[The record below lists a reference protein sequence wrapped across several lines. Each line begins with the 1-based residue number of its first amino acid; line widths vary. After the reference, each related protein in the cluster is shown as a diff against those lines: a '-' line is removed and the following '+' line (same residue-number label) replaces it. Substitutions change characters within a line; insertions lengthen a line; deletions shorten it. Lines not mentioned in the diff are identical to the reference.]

1 MHHLQQDTGGCPA
14 QLINRYQHKSDISHE
29 VICSAVRAWSS
40 AIDNQ
45 DVVASIIVDEWERQ
59 GGIGLNFPDDIS
71 RRRQKL
77 FRWLDGDTNYSREN
91 IRKLVPAILAVLP
104 LDFRIRL
111 VPQDDDLSRLASA
124 IKECSEAEQAV
135 MLNAPEHQ
143 KLKEISEGIAS
154 LFWLMPEQADELMA
168 IVIPMLGLGVAGDKK
183 GESRTALTVPTFCA
197 K

>member
-1 MHHLQQDTGGCPA
+1 M
-14 QLINRYQHKSDISHE
+14 QLINRYQHKSQVSHE
-29 VICSAVRAWSS
+29 AICSAVRAWSS
-40 AIDNQ
+40 SSDNQ
-45 DVVASIIVDEWERQ
+45 DVVAGLIVEEWEKQ
-59 GGIGLNFPDDIS
+59 GGTGLNFPSELS

-77 FRWLDGDTNYSREN
+77 FRWLDGDTDYSREN
-91 IRKLVPAILAVLP
+91 IRKLTPAILAVLP
-104 LDFRIRL
+104 LDFRARL
-111 VPQDDDLSRLASA
+111 MPQDDDLSRLATA

-168 IVIPMLGLGVAGDKK
+168 IVIPMLGLGVLGDKK